1 MQASFFQDSKP
12 ASKSKVIL
20 VSSIAILSV
29 VCLGTLYLYRSES
42 PVLSLIHAE
51 EAEFRSYVSSFSKSY
66 SSESEYA
73 YRFQV
78 FRDNLVFIRIQNQRD
93 STLTLGVTPFSDMTA
108 TEFKEKYLFS
118 RQVVDEPTD
127 SVQDIRLNAPSQVDW
142 RTKGA
147 VTPVKDQGQCG
158 SCWAFSA
165 TGGIESAWIIAG
177 HSMVTLSE
185 QQLMDCSNSFG
196 DHGCSGGFYRN
207 AYSYVISNKGITSEA
222 NYPYLEKNGVCN
234 QSKAS
239 QVVASISSKYN
250 VPANNPTALI
260 NAVAQQPTSVSVEA
274 DQALWQHYT
283 SGTVTSGCGTNLD
296 HDILAVGYNNAVSTP
311 YWIVKNSW
319 GTSWGMAG
327 YIQIAITTG
336 NGVCGI
342 NMTPGYPVV

>member
-1 MQASFFQDSKP
+1 MQASFFNSPKP
-12 ASKSKVIL
+12 ASKSKVALIA
-20 VSSIAILSV
+20 SIAILSV
-29 VCLGTLYLYRSES
+29 VCLGCLYVYRSES

-51 EAEFRSYVSSFSKSY
+51 EAEFQSYVSAYSKSY
-66 SSESEYA
+66 ESESEYA

-78 FRDNLVFIRIQNQRD
+78 FKDNLVFIRLHNSRY
-93 STLTLGVTPFSDMTA
+93 STITLGVTKFSDMTPS
-108 TEFKEKYLFS
+108 EFKQKMLSPRPITEQNTESLEF
-118 RQVVDEPTD
+118 QLD
-127 SVQDIRLNAPSQVDW
+127 APAQVDW

-185 QQLMDCSNSFG
+185 QQLMDCSTAYGN
-196 DHGCSGGFYRN
+196 HGCNGGFYRN
-207 AYSYVISNKGITSEA
+207 AYSYVIANGGITSES
-222 NYPYLEKNGVCN
+222 NYPYTGKDGSCN
-234 QSKAS
+234 SSKAKQFS
-239 QVVASISSKYN
+239 ASISSKYN
-250 VPANNPTALI
+250 VPANNPTALM

-274 DQALWQHYT
+274 DQAAWQHYT

-296 HDILAVGYNNAVSTP
+296 HDVLSVGYNNAVTTP

-319 GTSWGMAG
+319 GTDWGMAG

-342 NMTPGYPVV
+342 NMTPGYPTV